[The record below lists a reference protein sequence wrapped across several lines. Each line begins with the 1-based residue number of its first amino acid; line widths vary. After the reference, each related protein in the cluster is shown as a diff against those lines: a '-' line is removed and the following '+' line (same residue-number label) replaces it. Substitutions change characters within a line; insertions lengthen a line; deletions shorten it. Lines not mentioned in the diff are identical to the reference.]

1 MTPASPT
8 PPEPL
13 PANRPASKLAEWFPI
28 LDWGRRYDR
37 CTFVA
42 DLTAAAIVT
51 LLLIPQS
58 LALAMLAGMPA
69 ETGLYASMLP
79 VVVYALMG
87 SSNQLAVGP
96 TALRSVMSASAVGVV
111 VVGGGADFIETSAI
125 LALMCGGI
133 MLIMGA
139 LRMGFVASFLSH
151 PVLTGFITAAGILI
165 TASQLKYLLG
175 VPLKADNIPQLIGSA
190 RELSTGPH
198 GLTVSIGLGALL
210 VLWATRRWLK
220 TLLRKVGLSTGLTD
234 LLSKAAPLF
243 ILIAF
248 IVLSWAL
255 QLNTQGV
262 SVVGDIPKGLPP
274 LTLPHWTERTLPLV
288 QTLLV
293 PAILISLVGFIES
306 VSVSQSMAAKRRE
319 RIDPSAELRGLGAAN
334 IAAGLTGAF
343 SVGGSFSRSVVS
355 SDADARTPAYGIFTA
370 VILAITALFFT
381 PALFHLPQAV
391 LAATIIV
398 AVNSLLDFRSFAST
412 WRYSR
417 LDFIAMA
424 LTFVVTLMMDIVS
437 GLATGAIASI
447 VLHLWR
453 SSRPHIAEV
462 GLIPGTEHYRNVLR
476 HEVLTTP
483 GVMGLRVDESLYFA
497 NARYLEDYIA
507 AQVARNTEV
516 HDVVLQCTAV
526 NDIDASALES
536 LKTINDR
543 LKEAGVRLHLSE
555 VKGPVMDRL
564 QKSDLLQALSGE
576 VYLTH
581 HQAMAAM
588 QQRPT
593 DPALLI

>member
-1 MTPASPT
+1 MTPASP
-8 PPEPL
+8 PPQAARL
-13 PANRPASKLAEWFPI
+13 PAHPGSKLSEWFPV

-37 CTFVA
+37 STFVA

-58 LALAMLAGMPA
+58 LALALLAGMPA

-96 TALRSVMSASAVGVV
+96 TALRSVMSASAVGAVV
-111 VVGGGADFIETSAI
+111 VTGGADFIETSAI
-125 LALMCGGI
+125 LALMCGAI
-133 MLIMGA
+133 MLVMGA
-139 LRMGFVASFLSH
+139 LRLGFVASFLSH
-151 PVLTGFITAAGILI
+151 PVLTGFITAAGVLI

-175 VPLKADNIPQLIGSA
+175 IPLKADNIPALVRSVA
-190 RELSTGPH
+190 ALPNGPH
-198 GLTVSIGLGALL
+198 GLTVLIGLGSLAT
-210 VLWATRRWLK
+210 LWATRRWFK
-220 TLLRKVGLSTGLTD
+220 RLLRQAGVSQGLAD
-234 LLSKAAPLF
+234 LLNKAAPLF

-248 IVLSWAL
+248 IVLSWSLHLSA
-255 QLNTQGV
+255 NGV
-262 SVVGDIPKGLPP
+262 AVVGDVPKGLPP
-274 LTLPHWTERTLPLV
+274 LTLPHWSEHTLPLV
-288 QTLLV
+288 QALLI
-293 PAILISLVGFIES
+293 PSILISLVGFIES

-370 VILAITALFFT
+370 AILAITALFFT
-381 PALFHLPQAV
+381 PALYHLPQAV

-398 AVNSLLDFRSFAST
+398 AVNSLLDFGSFART

-417 LDFIAMA
+417 VDFIAMA
-424 LTFVVTLMMDIVS
+424 LTFVVTLTTDIVS

-462 GLIPGTEHYRNVLR
+462 GLVPGTEHYRNVLR
-476 HEVLTTP
+476 HQVQTVP

-497 NARYLEDYIA
+497 NARYLEDYVA
-507 AQVARNTEV
+507 AQMASHTAV

-536 LKTINDR
+536 LKTINAR
-543 LKEAGVRLHLSE
+543 LKDAGVKLHLSE

-564 QKSDLLQALSGE
+564 QRSELLEELSGK
-576 VYLTH
+576 VFLTH
-581 HQAMAAM
+581 HQAMTALE
-588 QQRPT
+588 QNT
-593 DPALLI
+593 IDPAAAI